1 MLPVYLMS
9 SEDLLPSSENASF
22 VCPHMEDVTRL
33 AYMSLKGQSFHKDTA
48 FMSSSLIRSHILR
61 L

>member
-33 AYMSLKGQSFHKDTA
+33 AYMSGQSFHKDTA
-48 FMSSSLIRSHILR
+48 FMSSSLKRSHILR